1 MSKRTPAPIV
11 IVLRLSAE
19 EKRAIERAA
28 KKAGKAFPAQW
39 VREVALAAIPS

>member
-28 KKAGKAFPAQW
+28 KKAGKFPAQW
-39 VREVALAAIPS
+39 VREVALAALPS